1 MKVRDVMTKNVFT
14 ATPDMPLKS
23 AATRMLHYG
32 VSGMPVVDGERV
44 LGVISETDILFK
56 ERTAPDRG
64 GLLDWLAH
72 YGEDPPRIKLEART
86 VGEAMT
92 TPAVTIVPGRS
103 VPDAAGL
110 MLDLEID
117 RLPVVSGERLVGIVT
132 RADLVRAFS
141 REDHEIERELRDG
154 IVRHF
159 WMASSRVRI
168 TVVEGS
174 LILAGE
180 VDSEELAEA
189 VAVFAAKTP
198 GVVSVETRLR
208 WPGKAGV
215 SADAEEPV
223 TGA

>member
-14 ATPDMPLKS
+14 ATPDMSLKS
-23 AATRMLHYG
+23 AATRMLHYS

-56 ERTAPDRG
+56 ERTAPDR
-64 GLLDWLAH
+64 W
-72 YGEDPPRIKLEART
+72 
-86 VGEAMT
+86 
-92 TPAVTIVPGRS
+92 
-103 VPDAAGL
+103 
-110 MLDLEID
+110 
-117 RLPVVSGERLVGIVT
+117 
-132 RADLVRAFS
+132 ADLVRAFS

-159 WMASSRVRI
+159 WMAPSRLRI
-168 TVVEGS
+168 SVVEGS

-189 VAVFAAKTP
+189 VAAFAARTP
-198 GVVSVETRLR
+198 GVVSVESRLR

-215 SADAEEPV
+215 SVGAGEPV